1 LIYKNHYVPNTWG
14 ERIVYEEER
23 TPNQINLESVV
34 TARKLLRKG
43 CMGYLAYILNSNGE
57 SPQLKNIHIVKEFPD
72 VFLKELSG
80 LPLK

>member
-14 ERIVYEEER
+14 ERIFYKGER
-23 TPNQINLESVV
+23 TPNQINLELVV
-34 TARKLLRKG
+34 TTRKLLRKG
-43 CMGYLAYILNSNGE
+43 CMGYLAYILNSNGK
-57 SPQLKNIHIVKEFPD
+57 SPRLKNIHVVKEFPD